1 MHLITFCKRS
11 CVGNIVPQYNNV
23 DLLSNNQNCYRT
35 IKTRVVGVW
44 EKFWYK
50 QKLEKMEMDT
60 LFRIISA
67 NTLYCSVLIY
77 PFQDSQCE
85 PEQYDTVENVIFHLW
100 KRLIRKTQIHY
111 MPETQ
116 SIRKKKKILKT
127 FNAEIIRQF
136 MSNFGGNVREHEIVL
151 PHDFQ
156 VVIVSRNLI
165 GK

>member
-116 SIRKKKKILKT
+116 SIRKKKKSWKPSMPKLFANLWAIS
-127 FNAEIIRQF
+127 AE
-136 MSNFGGNVREHEIVL
+136 MYVNM
-151 PHDFQ
+151 
-156 VVIVSRNLI
+156 
-165 GK
+165 K

>member
-35 IKTRVVGVW
+35 IKTWVVGVR

-50 QKLEKMEMDT
+50 QKLEKKEMGT

-100 KRLIRKTQIHY
+100 NRLIRKTQIHY

>member
-1 MHLITFCKRS
+1 M
-11 CVGNIVPQYNNV
+11 G
-23 DLLSNNQNCYRT
+23 
-35 IKTRVVGVW
+35 
-44 EKFWYK
+44 
-50 QKLEKMEMDT
+50 T

-100 KRLIRKTQIHY
+100 NRLIRKTQIHY

>member
-1 MHLITFCKRS
+1 MWKKKPILRLYKIMHLITFCKRS

-35 IKTRVVGVW
+35 IKTWVVGVR

-50 QKLEKMEMDT
+50 QKLEKKEMGT

-116 SIRKKKKILKT
+116 SIRKKKKNLENLQCRNYSPIY
-127 FNAEIIRQF
+127 EQF
-136 MSNFGGNVREHEIVL
+136 RRKCAWTWNSL
-151 PHDFQ
+151 T
-156 VVIVSRNLI
+156 S
-165 GK
+165 

>member
-1 MHLITFCKRS
+1 
-11 CVGNIVPQYNNV
+11 
-23 DLLSNNQNCYRT
+23 
-35 IKTRVVGVW
+35 
-44 EKFWYK
+44 
-50 QKLEKMEMDT
+50 
-60 LFRIISA
+60 
-67 NTLYCSVLIY
+67 
-77 PFQDSQCE
+77 
-85 PEQYDTVENVIFHLW
+85 
-100 KRLIRKTQIHY
+100 

-156 VVIVSRNLI
+156 VVIVSRHLI